1 MELDEIKIFGRW
13 STKDVVV
20 KDPGLRNY
28 INLTPIY
35 VPHTAGRYTKRQFE
49 KAKMNIVERLVN
61 KVMRREENT
70 GKKLK
75 ALKIVEEAFEIIE
88 KRTKQNPI
96 QILVDAIENAGP
108 REDTTRISYGGIV
121 YLQSVDCSSLRR
133 IDVAL
138 RNIAIGAYMAAHKSK
153 KPIEEALAEEIIA
166 AARGDMQK
174 SYAVRKKEE
183 TERVAQSAR

>member
-1 MELDEIKIFGRW
+1 MELDEIKIFGKW

-35 VPHTAGRYTKRQFE
+35 VPHTAGRFTKRQFE

-75 ALKIVEEAFEIIE
+75 ALKIVEKAFDIIE
-88 KRTKQNPI
+88 KKTKQNPI
-96 QILVDAIENAGP
+96 QVLVDAIENAGP
-108 REDTTRISYGGIV
+108 REDTTRIQYGGII

-133 IDVAL
+133 IDIAL
-138 RNIAIGAYMAAHKSK
+138 RNIAIGAYNAAHKSK
-153 KPIEEALAEEIIA
+153 KPIEEALADEIIA
-166 AARGDMQK
+166 AARGDIQK

-183 TERVAQSAR
+183 TERVAESAR